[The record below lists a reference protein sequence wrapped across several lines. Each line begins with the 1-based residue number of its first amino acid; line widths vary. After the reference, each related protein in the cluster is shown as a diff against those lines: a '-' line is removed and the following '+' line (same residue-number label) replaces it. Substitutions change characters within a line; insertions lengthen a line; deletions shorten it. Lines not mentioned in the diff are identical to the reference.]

1 MTADKDDLILML
13 IVALNA
19 LANEAVAYVR
29 DSGSDGKYLIAAADR
44 ASLLVQTSA
53 RHLHGEVLQ

>member
-1 MTADKDDLILML
+1 MTADKDDLIVAL

-29 DSGSDGKYLIAAADR
+29 YSESDGKFLIAAADR
-44 ASLLVQTSA
+44 ASLLVQASA

>member
-1 MTADKDDLILML
+1 MEKDDMIVML

-29 DSGSDGKYLIAAADR
+29 DSESDGRYLIAAADK
-44 ASLLVQTSA
+44 ASLLVQTAA
-53 RHLHGEVLQ
+53 RHLHGETVQ